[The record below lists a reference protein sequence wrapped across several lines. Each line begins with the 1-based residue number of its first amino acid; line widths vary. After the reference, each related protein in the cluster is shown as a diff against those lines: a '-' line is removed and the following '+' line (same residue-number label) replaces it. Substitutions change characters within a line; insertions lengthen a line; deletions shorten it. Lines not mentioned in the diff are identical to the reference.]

1 MPARVSTRMLAPL
14 SYIIGACLALVP
26 DTSIFGIRVARELDR
41 LLVAYGKPK
50 TIASDNGTELTST
63 PSCGGLM
70 TTRSNGITSH
80 RGSRYR
86 TPSPNPSS
94 AACAMS
100 CSMRRCSIRY
110 RTPAPRSMHEDPPS
124 HASPRLRLQVGQ
136 RRRRY
141 QNDPGLSW
149 PQVDTAYGALH
160 RAGADAVQ
168 KLIPGLTAPCSGF
181 EIKKGD
187 PSFSN
192 SKKLKYLGH

>member
-110 RTPAPRSMHEDPPS
+110 RTPVPRSM
-124 HASPRLRLQVGQ
+124 L
-136 RRRRY
+136 
-141 QNDPGLSW
+141 
-149 PQVDTAYGALH
+149 GAPTTITTGRIH
-160 RAGADAVQ
+160 GSAG
-168 KLIPGLTAPCSGF
+168 
-181 EIKKGD
+181 
-187 PSFSN
+187 
-192 SKKLKYLGH
+192 